1 MTPSARG
8 PQSGMSLRRR
18 AHTPPPRSRSSAG
31 PLVFLIVVAIIV
43 FGAIAVARPV
53 AEDAFV
59 AYVDEHDTLLRQDV
73 VRSLVASRVKDEVD
87 LARDVRADSRP
98 FVIARGETA
107 GQIAHRLEAEG
118 IVRSSLAFA
127 FVLYE
132 NGKET
137 ALQSG
142 TYTVSAGL
150 TPRELAKLF
159 EKAPG
164 DQTVLRV
171 IEGWRLTEIATAVE
185 KAFPKVK
192 KDDFMAAAVVGD
204 RKNTVLFGLDP
215 KTPLEGFLFPDTY
228 FMRPDATATQIV
240 DTLLGQFEQRVG
252 VALRTAAAQRKMSVY
267 DLVKLASV
275 VEREARDRSESATIA
290 GVYQNRLDIGMK
302 LDADPTIQYAK
313 GDWKEL
319 ILDDLKLQSP
329 YNTYLVAGLPPTP
342 ICSPGQAA
350 LEGAANPA
358 EHDYLYFVAKSDGTG
373 QHAFAKTLQEQ
384 EANRIKY
391 GNR

>member
-1 MTPSARG
+1 MTPMRGPQPGMSARG
-8 PQSGMSLRRR
+8 RPR
-18 AHTPPPRSRSSAG
+18 TPPPRARSSAG
-31 PLVFLIVVAIIV
+31 PLVFLIVIALILI
-43 FGAIAVARPV
+43 GAIAVVRPM
-53 AEDAFV
+53 AEDALV
-59 AYVDEHDTLLRQDV
+59 AYVAEHDTLLRQDF
-73 VRSLVASRVKDEVD
+73 VRALVAPRVKDEVD
-87 LARDVRADSRP
+87 LARDVRAESRT

-107 GQIAHRLEAEG
+107 GQIARRLETEG
-118 IVRSSLAFA
+118 IVRNALAFSY
-127 FVLYE
+127 VLYE
-132 NGKET
+132 SGKET
-137 ALQSG
+137 SLQSG

-150 TPRELAKLF
+150 TPRELAKVF
-159 EKAPG
+159 EKAPSE
-164 DQTVLRV
+164 QVVLRV
-171 IEGWRLTEIATAVE
+171 IEGWRLTEIAGAVE
-185 KAFPKVK
+185 KAFPKIK
-192 KDDFMAAAVVGD
+192 KEDFIAAAVVGE

-215 KTPLEGFLFPDTY
+215 KTSLEGFLFPDTY
-228 FMRPDATATQIV
+228 FMRPDVSATQIV
-240 DTLLGQFEQRVG
+240 DTLLGQFEKRVG
-252 VALRTAAAQRKMSVY
+252 VALRTAAAQRKMTVY

-319 ILDDLKLQSP
+319 LLADLELDSP
-329 YNTYLVAGLPPTP
+329 FNTYRVAGLPPTP

-358 EHDYLYFVAKSDGTG
+358 HHDYLFFVAKSDGTG
-373 QHAFAKTLQEQ
+373 QHAFAKTLEEQ